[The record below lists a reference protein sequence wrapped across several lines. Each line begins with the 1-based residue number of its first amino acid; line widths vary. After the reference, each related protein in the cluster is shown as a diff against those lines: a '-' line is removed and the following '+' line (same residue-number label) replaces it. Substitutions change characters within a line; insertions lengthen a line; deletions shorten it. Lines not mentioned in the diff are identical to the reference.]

1 MKKAS
6 FEVQVL
12 TDKNWVIAEVSSD
25 EAKAMAFADNL
36 LQTGN
41 HIAVRVVRDWLR
53 ADGKHA
59 ETIILEK
66 KGEERKG
73 TDLSLAPITEAAP
86 CRELADFL
94 GPQSRLTIG
103 KLCRKYLDETGITPT
118 ELLHSHAELKRF
130 GDKDRLLFSAI
141 DRVATLQAAAMG
153 EEPKARRDFLSESW
167 DKLVL
172 RARDLCGRKLVV
184 PKSLA
189 DILDAKGDGAEATR
203 ALRLVRMSARLL
215 ETRMLLGKLDVLV
228 AWTAEDGAGEIM
240 DLVDCFV
247 ADLMVSAQVIQDLL
261 GFQPN
266 LGSALGS
273 LCDLAEGVAQ
283 PARYAPESFTELN
296 RLFAEDKLP
305 QAREILLSRVAR
317 ELGGAN
323 PLSRNEP
330 SLEFE
335 MFHKV
340 AHRLVDHER
349 VLGGA
354 ASAEALLQ
362 RSARVHSTGQAALR
376 QALDYLLA
384 ALADT
389 CHRVQVLVALG
400 GSALGQGMGQ
410 GMGKRLDEEL
420 RGRVLGADHIDSW
433 VPARHPPRDRMA
445 ALAAANRILGKA
457 DFLDEDLRVE
467 LANHVDEMLA
477 KYLLDAGVIEK
488 IDKQDD
494 PLAMRAIRLVK
505 FCGSGVLIN
514 GKSMALARQR
524 VVDHLRQPQFEEKF
538 LASVP
543 DKTKAEQHLREFH
556 RLLVEVGF

>member
-6 FEVQVL
+6 FEIQVL
-12 TDKNWVIAEVSSD
+12 TDKNWVIAEVSTD
-25 EAKAMAFADNL
+25 EAKAKALADNL
-36 LQTGN
+36 VQTGN
-41 HIAVRVVRDWLR
+41 HTAVRVVRDWLR
-53 ADGKHA
+53 ADGMHA
-59 ETIILEK
+59 ETIIHEM

-73 TDLSLAPITEAAP
+73 TDFSLSPITETPP
-86 CRELADFL
+86 CRDLADFFA
-94 GPQSRLTIG
+94 PAARLTIG
-103 KLCRKYLDETGITPT
+103 RLCRKYLDETGITPT

-153 EEPKARRDFLSESW
+153 EESKARRDFLGSCW
-167 DKLVL
+167 DKLVI

-184 PKSLA
+184 PKTLA
-189 DILDAKGDGAEATR
+189 EVLSATGDDAEATR
-203 ALRLVRMSARLL
+203 ALRLMRMSARLL
-215 ETRMLLGKLDVLV
+215 ETRTLLGKLDILLQ
-228 AWTAEDGAGEIM
+228 WTAEDRAAEAM
-240 DLVDCFV
+240 ELVDCFV
-247 ADLMVSAQVIQDLL
+247 ADMMVSAQVIQDLL

-266 LGSALGS
+266 LGCALGS

-283 PARYAPESFTELN
+283 PARYAPESFAELN
-296 RLFAEDKLP
+296 RLFAAGGLP
-305 QAREILLSRVAR
+305 QARDVLLSRVAR
-317 ELGGAN
+317 ELGGVN

-330 SLEFE
+330 NLEFE

-340 AHRLVDHER
+340 AHRLVTHER
-349 VLGGA
+349 VLGGPA
-354 ASAEALLQ
+354 MAEALLQ
-362 RSARVHSTGQAALR
+362 RSARVHNTGQAAVP
-376 QALDYLLA
+376 QALQYLMT

-389 CHRVQVLVALG
+389 CHRVQMLVALA
-400 GSALGQGMGQ
+400 GSTMGQ
-410 GMGKRLDEEL
+410 GISHRLREEL
-420 RGRVLGADHIDSW
+420 RSRVMGADHIDSW

-445 ALAAANRILGKA
+445 ALAAANRTLVKASFLADDLGA
-457 DFLDEDLRVE
+457 T

-477 KYLLDAGVIEK
+477 KYLLEAGVIEK

-505 FCGSGVLIN
+505 FCGSGVLIE

-524 VVDHLRQPQFEEKF
+524 VVDHLRQAQFEEKF

-543 DKTKAEQHLREFH
+543 DKLKAEQHLREFH